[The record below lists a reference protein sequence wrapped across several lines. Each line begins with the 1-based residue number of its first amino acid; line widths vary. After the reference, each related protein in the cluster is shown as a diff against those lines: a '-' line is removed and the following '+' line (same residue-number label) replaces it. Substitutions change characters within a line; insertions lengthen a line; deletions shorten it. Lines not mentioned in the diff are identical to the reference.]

1 MMTTDHVFF
10 IQIING
16 KKDLKKLIYLLQLV
30 QQMKYSMLNLK
41 FFKERTQE
49 AITHYIVKLTRN

>member
-1 MMTTDHVFF
+1 MIMKLKEAKPMMTTDHDFF

-30 QQMKYSMLNLK
+30 QQMK
-41 FFKERTQE
+41 
-49 AITHYIVKLTRN
+49 